1 MSTVVISHE
10 YASSPDQA
18 WYEHLAATL
27 DAHDVRTPQ
36 MPDPEAP
43 QPEPWLRAVAEQITD
58 PADTVL
64 VGHSLGG
71 VNLLRLLQRHEGE
84 PFAGV
89 VLVAA
94 MAHEVGYDQLA
105 AFFED
110 GFDWARIRNAA
121 KQFRVL
127 AAIDDPVLTPDPL
140 DHVRLFTTHLG
151 AKSIVTA
158 DGIHFSRHQNRR
170 ELREAI
176 DLVTELLP

>member
-1 MSTVVISHE
+1 MSTVVVSHE

-18 WYEHLAATL
+18 WYEHLATAL
-27 DAHDVRTPQ
+27 GAHDVRVPQ
-36 MPDPEAP
+36 MPNPEAP
-43 QPEPWLRAVAEQITD
+43 EPEPWLRAVAAEVSA

-71 VNLLRLLQRHEGE
+71 VNLLRLLQQHEGA

-89 VLVAA
+89 VLVAS
-94 MAHEVGYDQLA
+94 MAHEVGYEALA
-105 AFFED
+105 PFFD
-110 GFDWARIRNAA
+110 NGFDWPRIRNAA

-127 AAIDDPVLTPDPL
+127 VAIDDPVLTPDPL

-151 AKSIVTA
+151 AKSLITP

-170 ELREAI
+170 ELHEA
-176 DLVTELLP
+176 VQMVQELLP